1 MDAFTGWFWV
11 VVFWVGLVVNGRAVF
26 KLLLDW
32 RGMLTTWRFV
42 DAAYRR
48 LDTLPDEA
56 ALEHETAAPVFVH
69 VVPAWEEPAIATT
82 LRALLDSRY
91 PHGKL
96 HVVVATKEDE
106 ARAPHTA
113 MGVSTA
119 ELVRG
124 FRESLPP
131 WQQKQLSV
139 VALPGPGRKAAQ
151 LNWALRPE
159 FLRTLLGGQHDP
171 ARVYVGVSDADSIP
185 DPNTYRWIAADVLAG
200 RAHLAYQGVTLS
212 LANVDRLDVR
222 GRVCAVQQSSIF
234 IRVSIARLLGE
245 RRRVAWLAHLA
256 ARAPR
261 LARRVRPG
269 FDLLF
274 RRAQICLGHHEFV

>member
-1 MDAFTGWFWV
+1 MDAFVGWFWGTGWFWV

-69 VVPAWEEPAIATT
+69 VVPAWEEPAIAAT

-96 HVVVATKEDE
+96 HVVVVTKEAE
-106 ARAPHTA
+106 EQAPHPLMEA
-113 MGVSTA
+113 STA
-119 ELVRG
+119 ELVRR
-124 FRESLPP
+124 FRAELPP
-131 WQQKQLSV
+131 WQQKQLSQL
-139 VALPGPGRKAAQ
+139 AMPGEGRKAHQ

-159 FLRTLLGGQHDP
+159 LLRALLEGQADP
-171 ARVYVGVSDADSIP
+171 ARVWVGVSDADSIP
-185 DPNTYRWIAADVLAG
+185 DRNTYRWIAADVLTGGG
-200 RAHLAYQGVTLS
+200 RVGDASRAYQGVTLS
-212 LANVDRLDVR
+212 LANAHRLGTR

-234 IRVSIARLLGE
+234 TRVSIA
-245 RRRVAWLAHLA
+245 
-256 ARAPR
+256 
-261 LARRVRPG
+261 
-269 FDLLF
+269 
-274 RRAQICLGHHEFV
+274 